1 MASISET
8 IKDYLRHSR
17 YPFHMPGH
25 KRNETLCPDGSG
37 VRYDF
42 TEIDGFDNLY
52 NAQEMIAESEEKA
65 AELFGADRT
74 FFLVNGS
81 TVGIMAAIMA
91 AGEMDPEKRSLFI
104 IGADCHKS
112 VYNALK
118 LGKLTGI
125 TADGKSAEKEEAL
138 TTLAQMERELDWQ
151 SLPER
156 IACTLEN
163 HRDAVSAVVITSPSY
178 EGIMSDV
185 RRIAQIAHE
194 NGAIL
199 IVDEAHG
206 THLGMQPYFPEN
218 SNRLGADI
226 VIQSMHKTM
235 TGLTQT
241 ALLHVNGDRVD
252 DRRIMH
258 YLEMLQ
264 TSSPSYLLMNS
275 IDACVALLKEHGE
288 ELFDAY
294 VKRLKHF
301 RAEAA
306 NLRHIKLFEMEHY
319 DRGKIVLTVNHEAQ
333 ENAASGEDALT
344 SSGEKGANSVFSIQD
359 VYCALRDD
367 YQIQLEMLGNDYA
380 LAMTSFADTDEG
392 FDRLLA
398 ALKDIDQGGC
408 KRAGVEKLTHK
419 EDCYRNHA

>member
-25 KRNETLCPDGSG
+25 KRNEALCPEGSG

-104 IGADCHKS
+104 IGPDCHKS

-206 THLGMQPYFPEN
+206 THLGMHPYFPEN

-252 DRRIMH
+252 VRVIMR

-275 IDACVALLKEHGE
+275 IDACVALLKERGE

-294 VKRLKHF
+294 VKRLEHF
-301 RAEAA
+301 RAGAA
-306 NLRHIKLFEMEHY
+306 KLQHIKLFETAHY
-319 DRGKIVLTVNHEAQ
+319 DRGKIVLTTD
-333 ENAASGEDALT
+333 GTFTIYDL
-344 SSGEKGANSVFSIQD
+344 
-359 VYCALRDD
+359 YCTLRDD
-367 YQIQLEMLGNDYA
+367 HQIQLEMLGHDYA
-380 LAMTSFADTDEG
+380 LAMTSFADSDEG
-392 FDRLLA
+392 FARLLA
-398 ALKDIDQGGC
+398 ALQEIDQDGIRCGTGSEDSSA
-408 KRAGVEKLTHK
+408 RAVCEPAYKT
-419 EDCYRNHA
+419 DCYQNHV

>member
-25 KRNETLCPDGSG
+25 KRNEALCPEGSG

-104 IGADCHKS
+104 IGPDCHKS

-151 SLPER
+151 SLPE
-156 IACTLEN
+156 
-163 HRDAVSAVVITSPSY
+163 AVVITSPSY

-206 THLGMQPYFPEN
+206 THLGMHPYFPVN

-226 VIQSMHKTM
+226 VIHSMHKTM

-252 DRRIMH
+252 VRVIIR

-275 IDACVALLKEHGE
+275 IDACVALLKERGE

-294 VKRLKHF
+294 VKRLEHF
-301 RAEAA
+301 RAGAA
-306 NLRHIKLFEMEHY
+306 KLQHIKLFETAHY
-319 DRGKIVLTVNHEAQ
+319 DRGKIVLTT
-333 ENAASGEDALT
+333 D
-344 SSGEKGANSVFSIQD
+344 GAFTIHD
-359 VYCALRDD
+359 LYCALRDD
-367 YQIQLEMLGNDYA
+367 HQIQLEMLGHDYA
-380 LAMTSFADTDEG
+380 LAMTSFADSDEG
-392 FDRLLA
+392 FARLLA
-398 ALKDIDQGGC
+398 ALQEIDQDGIRCGTGSEDSSA
-408 KRAGVEKLTHK
+408 RAVCEPAYKT
-419 EDCYRNHA
+419 DCYQNHV

>member
-25 KRNETLCPDGSG
+25 KRNEALCPDGSG

-104 IGADCHKS
+104 IGPDCHKS

-178 EGIMSDV
+178 EGIMSDM

-206 THLGMQPYFPEN
+206 THLGMHPYFPEN

-241 ALLHVNGDRVD
+241 ALLHVNGDRVN

-275 IDACVALLKEHGE
+275 IDACVALLKERGE

-294 VKRLKHF
+294 VKRLDHF

-319 DRGKIVLTVNHEAQ
+319 DRGKIVLTTDGRFTIQ
-333 ENAASGEDALT
+333 EL
-344 SSGEKGANSVFSIQD
+344 
-359 VYCALRDD
+359 YCALRDD

-392 FDRLLA
+392 FDRLMS

>member
-8 IKDYLRHSR
+8 IRQYLEKPR

-25 KRNETLCPDGSG
+25 KRNEALCPDGSG
-37 VRYDF
+37 VRYDY

-52 NAQEMIAESEEKA
+52 DAQGMIAESERRA

-81 TVGIMAAIMA
+81 TAGILASVLA
-91 AGEMDPEKRSLFI
+91 AGEGDDDRRPLLI
-104 IGADCHKS
+104 IGPDCHKS

-118 LGKLTGI
+118 LGKLAGI
-125 TADGKSAEKEEAL
+125 TVDGKRAGKEEAL
-138 TTLAQMERELDWQ
+138 TKLAQMERELNWE
-151 SLPER
+151 SLPEK

-163 HRDAVSAVVITSPSY
+163 HRGAVSAVVITSPSY
-178 EGIMSDV
+178 EGIVSDV
-185 RRIAQIAHE
+185 ARIARIAHE

-206 THLGMQPYFPEN
+206 THLGMHPYFPEN
-218 SNRLGADI
+218 SNRFGADI
-226 VIQSMHKTM
+226 VIHSMHKTM

-252 DRRIMH
+252 VRGIMR

-275 IDACVALLKEHGE
+275 IDACVALLKERGK

-294 VKRLKHF
+294 VKRLERF

-306 NLRHIKLFEMEHY
+306 ELQHIRLFEAEHY
-319 DRGKIVLTVNHEAQ
+319 DRGKIVLTT
-333 ENAASGEDALT
+333 D
-344 SSGEKGANSVFSIQD
+344 GAFTIQD
-359 VYCALRDD
+359 LYCALRDD
-367 YQIQLEMLGNDYA
+367 YQIQLEMLGDDYA
-380 LAMTSFADTDEG
+380 LAMTSFADNDEG

-398 ALKDIDQGGC
+398 ALQEIDQHGIRCG
-408 KRAGVEKLTHK
+408 KGAKDQAVRVTFEPAYKT
-419 EDCYRNHA
+419 DCYKNHD

>member
-8 IKDYLRHSR
+8 IRQYLEKPR

-25 KRNETLCPDGSG
+25 KRNEALCPDGSG
-37 VRYDF
+37 VRYDY

-52 NAQEMIAESEEKA
+52 DAQGMIAASEEKA

-81 TVGIMAAIMA
+81 TVGIMAAMLA
-91 AGEMDPEKRSLFI
+91 AGESDPERRSLLI
-104 IGADCHKS
+104 TGPDCHKS

-118 LGKLTGI
+118 LGKLSGI
-125 TADGKSAEKEEAL
+125 TADGKRAGKEGTL
-138 TTLAQMERELDWQ
+138 TKLAQMERELDWVT
-151 SLPER
+151 LPEK
-156 IACTLEN
+156 IACTLEE
-163 HRDAVSAVVITSPSY
+163 HRGEVSAVVITSPSY
-178 EGIMSDV
+178 EGIVSDV
-185 RRIAQIAHE
+185 ARIAQIAHE

-206 THLGMQPYFPEN
+206 THLGMHPYFPEN

-226 VIQSMHKTM
+226 VIHSMHKTM

-241 ALLHVNGDRVD
+241 ALLHVNGGRVD
-252 DRRIMH
+252 VEGVMR

-275 IDACVALLKEHGE
+275 IDACVALLEEHGT

-294 VKRLKHF
+294 VKRLESF

-306 NLRHIKLFEMEHY
+306 KLQHIKLFETAHY
-319 DRGKIVLTVNHEAQ
+319 DRGKIVMTVNHEAQ
-333 ENAASGEDALT
+333 ENAASGEDAVV
-344 SSGEKGANSVFSIQD
+344 SSGEKGAPSVFSIQD

-367 YQIQLEMLGNDYA
+367 YQIQLELLGDDFA

-398 ALKDIDQGGC
+398 ALKEIDQGGC
-408 KRAGVEKLTHK
+408 RRAGAEKPPHK

>member
-8 IKDYLRHSR
+8 IRQYLENPR

-25 KRNETLCPDGSG
+25 KRNEALCPEGSG
-37 VRYDF
+37 ARYDF

-52 NAQEMIAESEEKA
+52 DAKGMIAESERKA

-81 TVGIMAAIMA
+81 TAGILAAILA
-91 AGEMDPEKRSLFI
+91 AGEIDPERHSLLI
-104 IGADCHKS
+104 TGPDCHKS

-118 LGKLTGI
+118 LGKITGI
-125 TADGKSAEKEEAL
+125 TAEGERVGREGPL
-138 TTLAQMERELDWQ
+138 TKLAQMERALDWDT
-151 SLPER
+151 LPER
-156 IACTLEN
+156 IAYTLEN
-163 HRDAVSAVVITSPSY
+163 HRGAVSAVVITSPSY
-178 EGIMSDV
+178 EGIVSDV
-185 RRIAQIAHE
+185 ARIARIAHE

-206 THLGMQPYFPEN
+206 THLGMHPYFPEN

-226 VIQSMHKTM
+226 VIHSMHKTM

-241 ALLHVNGDRVD
+241 ALLHVNGGRADVKG
-252 DRRIMH
+252 IMH

-275 IDACVALLKEHGE
+275 IDACVALLGE
-288 ELFDAY
+288 RGDELFEAY
-294 VKRLKHF
+294 AERLEHF

-306 NLRHIKLFEMEHY
+306 KLRHIRLFETKHY
-319 DRGKIVLTVNHEAQ
+319 DRGKIVLTV
-333 ENAASGEDALT
+333 DD
-344 SSGEKGANSVFSIQD
+344 SSFTIRD
-359 VYCALRDD
+359 VYWALRDD
-367 YQIQLEMLGNDYA
+367 YQIQLEMLGDDYA

-392 FDRLLA
+392 FDRLTA
-398 ALKDIDQGGC
+398 ALQEIDEKGVASTAE
-408 KRAGVEKLTHK
+408 RAVHK
-419 EDCYRNHA
+419 TDCYQNHV

>member
-25 KRNETLCPDGSG
+25 KRNEALCPEGSG

-104 IGADCHKS
+104 IGPDCHKS

-125 TADGKSAEKEEAL
+125 TADGKSAEKEEAP

-206 THLGMQPYFPEN
+206 THLGMHPYFPEN

-241 ALLHVNGDRVD
+241 ALLHVNGERTDV
-252 DRRIMH
+252 RRIMH

-275 IDACVALLKEHGE
+275 IDACVALLRERGE
-288 ELFDAY
+288 ELFEAY
-294 VKRLKHF
+294 VKRLEHF

-306 NLRHIKLFEMEHY
+306 KLQHIKLFETAHY
-319 DRGKIVLTVNHEAQ
+319 DRGKIVLTP
-333 ENAASGEDALT
+333 D
-344 SSGEKGANSVFSIQD
+344 GAFTIND
-359 VYCALRDD
+359 LYCALRYDH
-367 YQIQLEMLGNDYA
+367 QIQLEMLGHDYA
-380 LAMTSFADTDEG
+380 LAMTSFADSDEG
-392 FDRLLA
+392 FARLLA
-398 ALKDIDQGGC
+398 ALQEIDQDGIRCGTGSEDSSA
-408 KRAGVEKLTHK
+408 RAVCEPAYKT
-419 EDCYRNHA
+419 DCYQNHV

>member
-8 IKDYLRHSR
+8 IRQYLEKPR

-25 KRNETLCPDGSG
+25 KRNEALCPDGSG
-37 VRYDF
+37 VRYDY

-52 NAQEMIAESEEKA
+52 DAQGMIAESERSA

-81 TVGIMAAIMA
+81 TVGILASVLA
-91 AGEMDPEKRSLFI
+91 AGEGDDDHRPLLM
-104 IGADCHKS
+104 IGPDCHKS

-118 LGKLTGI
+118 IGKLTGI
-125 TADGKSAEKEEAL
+125 TVDGKRAGKKEVL
-138 TTLAQMERELDWQ
+138 TELAQMERELDWE

-163 HRDAVSAVVITSPSY
+163 HRGAVSAVVITSPSY
-178 EGIMSDV
+178 EGIVSDV
-185 RRIAQIAHE
+185 ARIARIAHE

-206 THLGMQPYFPEN
+206 THLGMHPYFPEN

-226 VIQSMHKTM
+226 VIHSMHKTM
-235 TGLTQT
+235 NGLTQT
-241 ALLHVNGDRVD
+241 TLLHVNGDRVD
-252 DRRIMH
+252 VRGIMC
-258 YLEMLQ
+258 YLETLQ

-275 IDACVALLKEHGE
+275 IDACVSLLKDRGE

-294 VKRLKHF
+294 VKRLEHF

-306 NLRHIKLFEMEHY
+306 ELQHIRLFETKNY
-319 DRGKIVLTVNHEAQ
+319 DCGKIVLTTDRAF
-333 ENAASGEDALT
+333 
-344 SSGEKGANSVFSIQD
+344 KIQD
-359 VYCALRDD
+359 LYCSLRDD
-367 YQIQLEMLGNDYA
+367 YQIQLEMIGDDYA

-392 FDRLLA
+392 FDRLAA
-398 ALKDIDQGGC
+398 ALQKID
-408 KRAGVEKLTHK
+408 EKGAVSTADQVPHK
-419 EDCYRNHA
+419 TDCYQNHV

>member
-25 KRNETLCPDGSG
+25 KRNEALCPEGSG

-104 IGADCHKS
+104 IGPDCHKS

-206 THLGMQPYFPEN
+206 THLGMHPYFPEN

-226 VIQSMHKTM
+226 VIHSMHKTM

-252 DRRIMH
+252 ARSIMR

-275 IDACVALLKEHGE
+275 IDACVALLKERGE

-294 VKRLKHF
+294 VKRLEHF
-301 RAEAA
+301 RAGAA
-306 NLRHIKLFEMEHY
+306 KLQHIKLFETAHY
-319 DRGKIVLTVNHEAQ
+319 DRGKIVLTT
-333 ENAASGEDALT
+333 D
-344 SSGEKGANSVFSIQD
+344 GAFTIHD
-359 VYCALRDD
+359 LYCALRDD
-367 YQIQLEMLGNDYA
+367 HQIQLEMLGHDYA
-380 LAMTSFADTDEG
+380 LAMTSFADSDEG
-392 FDRLLA
+392 FARLLA
-398 ALKDIDQGGC
+398 ALQEIDQDGIRCGTGSEDSSA
-408 KRAGVEKLTHK
+408 RAVCEPAYKT
-419 EDCYRNHA
+419 DCYQNHV

>member
-8 IKDYLRHSR
+8 IKEYLRHSR

-25 KRNETLCPDGSG
+25 KRNEALCPEGSG

-104 IGADCHKS
+104 IGPDCHKS

-206 THLGMQPYFPEN
+206 THLGMHPYFPEN

-226 VIQSMHKTM
+226 VIHSMHKTM

-252 DRRIMH
+252 VRGIMR

-306 NLRHIKLFEMEHY
+306 KLQHIKLFETAHY
-319 DRGKIVLTVNHEAQ
+319 DRGKIVLTTDEAF
-333 ENAASGEDALT
+333 T
-344 SSGEKGANSVFSIQD
+344 IQD
-359 VYCALRDD
+359 LYCTLRDD

-392 FDRLLA
+392 FDRLLT
-398 ALKDIDQGGC
+398 ALQGIDQNGIRCDTGPEVPAARVTC
-408 KRAGVEKLTHK
+408 GPAYKI
-419 EDCYRNHA
+419 DCYQNHV